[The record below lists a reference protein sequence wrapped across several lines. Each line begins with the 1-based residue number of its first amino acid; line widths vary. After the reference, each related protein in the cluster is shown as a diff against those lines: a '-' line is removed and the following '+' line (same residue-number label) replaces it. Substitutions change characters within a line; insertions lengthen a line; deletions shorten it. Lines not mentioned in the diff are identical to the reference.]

1 MTLTVYFSSTP
12 RITMLSEEDCKALC
26 RLLDDPVR
34 SFNSEEHA
42 MEWIDKNDYS
52 LPMFYA
58 AFNQDGTQAFVS

>member
-1 MTLTVYFSSTP
+1 
-12 RITMLSEEDCKALC
+12 MLSEEDCKALC